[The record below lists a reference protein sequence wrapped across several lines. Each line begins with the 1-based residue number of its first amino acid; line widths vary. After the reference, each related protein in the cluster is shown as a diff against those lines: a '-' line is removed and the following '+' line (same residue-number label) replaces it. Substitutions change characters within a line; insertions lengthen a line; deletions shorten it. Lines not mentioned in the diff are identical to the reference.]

1 MNFDNSNIKFDE
13 SVNISILNSKFVSND
28 NKIYLSGEIL
38 IDVIDDKKLYKYFQT
53 NKKYRKNLNNINLK
67 FMFDYINQKLIVDK
81 IIVNNKATEKID
93 RLTENYNWDEI
104 KSLRRIEIKKFFN
117 SLAFNLD

>member
-67 FMFDYINQKLIVDK
+67 FTFDYINQNLIVDK

-93 RLTENYNWDEI
+93 RLTENYNWEEI